1 MSEEIEITG
10 EQGTKDQ
17 DEKEMG
23 NAKIRVG
30 KTSRQQVR
38 WGGGVYSLPAASR
51 LRGLLH
57 LRQRDRS
64 SSQQT

>member
-10 EQGTKDQ
+10 EEGTKDQ

-30 KTSRQQVR
+30 KTSRQQVQ
-38 WGGGVYSLPAASR
+38 WGGGVCSLPAASR
-51 LRGLLH
+51 L
-57 LRQRDRS
+57 QERS
-64 SSQQT
+64 DSQQTQGVTTS

>member
-10 EQGTKDQ
+10 EEGTKDQ

-38 WGGGVYSLPAASR
+38 WGGG
-51 LRGLLH
+51 GL
-57 LRQRDRS
+57 QPP
-64 SSQQT
+64 SSQQTQGVTTS